1 MGAKCRV
8 PMVNDR
14 RQITCQNLRHLTD
27 PKYSGVALESG
38 GAVGQSEVQVRV
50 GVQYS
55 EDGVWYKHRALWDGS
70 MAVLRVTG
78 VVYRSVQAQKESNE
92 YTTARKQK
100 RMNGMC
106 E

>member
-1 MGAKCRV
+1 MTGTKSPV
-8 PMVNDR
+8 KISNTSLIPF
-14 RQITCQNLRHLTD
+14 T
-27 PKYSGVALESG
+27 PALSSTG
-38 GAVGQSEVQVRV
+38 GAVGQSEVQVQV

-70 MAVLRVTG
+70 LAVLRVTG